1 MDPIRW
7 FIDWA
12 VGLEKR
18 IVWSWRMMRELYA
31 LKISKVIW
39 WPSLERLSQ
48 LTEEDWTLAKDWMER
63 WENRTQRSIL

>member
-12 VGLEKR
+12 VDLEER
-18 IVWSWRMMRELYA
+18 IVWSWRMMRELHT